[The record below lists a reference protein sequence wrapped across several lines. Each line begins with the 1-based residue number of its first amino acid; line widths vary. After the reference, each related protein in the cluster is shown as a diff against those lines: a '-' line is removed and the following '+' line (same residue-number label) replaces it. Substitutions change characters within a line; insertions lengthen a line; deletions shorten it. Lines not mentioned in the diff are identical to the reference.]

1 MAGRQMIFVYERDQR
16 QNICCF
22 VLNVTMV
29 SADLVFNFTLGIA
42 TVLIIIAQ
50 RSIIVF
56 PSYRPNLFPTSRAK
70 SNRWWSRTENKNILN
85 SQTVISSSWISTKV
99 VSQAP
104 SCPKNSKDNRQ
115 MSIIDNESQ

>member
-1 MAGRQMIFVYERDQR
+1 MIFVYERDQR

-50 RSIIVF
+50 RRIIVF
-56 PSYRPNLFPTSRAK
+56 PSYRPNLFPTSRGK
-70 SNRWWSRTENKNILN
+70 SNRWWSRNENKNADFIFPDLP
-85 SQTVISSSWISTKV
+85 QSSLSSLFMPEELKG
-99 VSQAP
+99 Q
-104 SCPKNSKDNRQ
+104 
-115 MSIIDNESQ
+115 